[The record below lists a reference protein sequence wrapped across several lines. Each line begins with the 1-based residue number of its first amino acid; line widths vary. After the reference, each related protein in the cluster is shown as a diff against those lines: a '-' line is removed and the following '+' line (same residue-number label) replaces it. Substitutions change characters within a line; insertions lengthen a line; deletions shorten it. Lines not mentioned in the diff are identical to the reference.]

1 MSGGGE
7 GLGIWDGVG
16 GVRGGCQ
23 TDFRRGGCR
32 GGCPGHPRVKMKTD
46 IVSRENKILTR
57 GLNEKNPTIM

>member
-32 GGCPGHPRVKMKTD
+32 GGCPGHPPG
-46 IVSRENKILTR
+46 ENEI
-57 GLNEKNPTIM
+57 